1 MTEQAHISV
10 FAQAESDQLLAKRY
24 ATRLSLPLI
33 DTLVGYSRFILVI
46 DGDCIKLFDTSH
58 SPPMSITITFT
69 TGKTAHRKQ
78 FGGGKKQP
86 LGRALGLHK
95 FPKPHVVDATAGL
108 GSDAFVMA
116 CLGCRVTMIERSPIL
131 GALLENALHR
141 ASTVDDFKAVIQQMS
156 LLTGDARTE
165 LTRLANDS
173 PPEIVYL
180 DPMFPKR
187 RKSALVKKEMRI
199 LQALLDTPNDDEE
212 LLAAALATAT
222 ERVVVKRPG
231 NAPALTGTPPTMSI
245 SSPNIRYDVYVKK
258 AGPANPESSDTAV
271 ADQSPNL

>member
-1 MTEQAHISV
+1 MTEQARISV
-10 FAQAESDQLLAKRY
+10 FAQAEPDQLLAKHY
-24 ATRLSLPLI
+24 ATHLSLPLV
-33 DTLVGYSRFILVI
+33 DALTGHSRFILSI
-46 DGDCIKLFDTSH
+46 NGDAIELFDTSH
-58 SPPMSITITFT
+58 SPPMSIMITFT

-108 GSDAFVMA
+108 GSDAFVIA

-131 GALLENALHR
+131 AALLENALHR
-141 ASTVDDFKAVIQQMS
+141 ASTVDDFKAVILQMS

-165 LTRLANDS
+165 LTRLANNS
-173 PPEIVYL
+173 PPEIIYL

-187 RKSALVKKEMRI
+187 RKSALVKKEMQI
-199 LQALLDTPNDDEE
+199 LQALLDTSDDEEE
-212 LLAAALATAT
+212 LLAAALATAS

-231 NAPALTGTPPTMSI
+231 NAPALTGPPATMSI

-258 AGPANPESSDTAV
+258 AGAINPGNSDTAV
-271 ADQSPNL
+271 AGQSPNL

>member
-1 MTEQAHISV
+1 MIEQARISV
-10 FAQAESDQLLAKRY
+10 FAQAESDQLLAKHY
-24 ATRLSLPLI
+24 ATHLSLPLV
-33 DTLVGYSRFILVI
+33 DALTGHSRFILVI

-58 SPPMSITITFT
+58 APPMSITITFT
-69 TGKTAHRKQ
+69 AGKTAHRKQ

-95 FPKPHVVDATAGL
+95 FPNPHVVDATAGL

-116 CLGCRVTMIERSPIL
+116 CLGCRVTMIEKSPIL
-131 GALLENALHR
+131 TVLLENALHR
-141 ASTVDDFKAVIQQMS
+141 ASAVDDFKAIIQQMS
-156 LLTGDARTE
+156 LLTGDARTT
-165 LTRLANDS
+165 LKTLALDC

-187 RKSALVKKEMRI
+187 RKSALVKKEMQI
-199 LQALLDTPNDDEE
+199 LQVLLDPPNDEEE
-212 LLAAALATAT
+212 LLAAALATAS

-231 NAPALTGTPPTMSI
+231 NAPALTGPPSTMSI

-258 AGPANPESSDTAV
+258 AGAINPESSDTAV
-271 ADQSPNL
+271 ADQSLNL